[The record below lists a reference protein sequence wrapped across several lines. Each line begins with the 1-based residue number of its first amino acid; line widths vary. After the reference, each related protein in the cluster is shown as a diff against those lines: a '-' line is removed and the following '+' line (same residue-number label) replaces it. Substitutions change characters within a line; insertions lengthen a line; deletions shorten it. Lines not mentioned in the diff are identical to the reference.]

1 MDATEK
7 SPKRQRGARLNK
19 KSPKRQRGA
28 DHAGISNPSLTLRAL
43 CVAPTALTEPIM
55 RNRLAPNTTL
65 CYCTN
70 VLNAPTVPAL
80 LEQLERHFVPVKRRV
95 SPDTTLGLG
104 LWIPQH
110 TTARHP
116 IADAL
121 AAFPNTP
128 AVSAKGQA
136 VGALATRLKELGLEA
151 VTFNAFPQHDFH
163 RPVVKH
169 AVYEPD
175 WADEQRFIHT
185 LAVAGHLS
193 RLQPTRGGSIS
204 TLPVGWPGR
213 NDRGRVEQA
222 GDMLRRFAAVLHQN
236 EQQTG
241 TRITLD
247 LEPEPGCIL
256 GTADDVIAFF
266 VEHLPDEIHRRHIG
280 VCHDVCHAAVMFED
294 QSTVLRRYAEAGI
307 RVNKV
312 QISSALDVDVRTM
325 GVDAAIEHLRPF
337 AESRYLHQTGFMTDG
352 VFELIEDLP
361 EAIERLEN
369 GETPD
374 RLRVHF
380 HVPVYL
386 DSIGPL
392 GTTNNQ
398 IADAVAAA
406 REYHDTKYF
415 EVETYAWHVL
425 PEELRRDT
433 LAEGIADEL
442 RWVLENNTPTI

>member
-1 MDATEK
+1 
-7 SPKRQRGARLNK
+7 
-19 KSPKRQRGA
+19 
-28 DHAGISNPSLTLRAL
+28 
-43 CVAPTALTEPIM
+43 
-55 RNRLAPNTTL
+55 
-65 CYCTN
+65 
-70 VLNAPTVPAL
+70 
-80 LEQLERHFVPVKRRV
+80 ERHFIPVKRRV
-95 SPDTTLGLG
+95 SPRAPLALG

-136 VGALATRLKELGLEA
+136 IDALAGRLTEIGLEA

-204 TLPVGWPGR
+204 TLPVGWPTG
-213 NDRGRVEQA
+213 NDRDRIEKA
-222 GDMLRRFAAVLHQN
+222 GDMLRRFADVLHKN

-256 GTADDVIAFF
+256 DTADDVVAFF
-266 VEHLPDEIHRRHIG
+266 DEHLPEEIHRTHIG
-280 VCHDVCHAAVMFED
+280 ICHDVCHAAVMFED
-294 QSTVLRRYAEAGI
+294 QRETLRRYADAGV
-307 RVNKV
+307 RVHKV
-312 QISSALDVDVRTM
+312 QISSALDVDVKRVGG
-325 GVDAAIEHLRPF
+325 GVAIEHLRPF
-337 AESRYLHQTGFMTDG
+337 AEPRYLHQTGFKTGDA
-352 VFELIEDLP
+352 FELVEDLP
-361 EAIERLEN
+361 EAIDRLER

-380 HVPVYL
+380 HVPVSL
-386 DSIGPL
+386 DTIGPL

-398 IADAVAAA
+398 IAAAVTAA
-406 REYHDTKYF
+406 REFHGTQHF
-415 EVETYAWHVL
+415 EVETYAWGVL
-425 PEELRRDT
+425 PDELKRDT
-433 LAEGIADEL
+433 LADGIADEL
-442 RWVLENNTPTI
+442 RWVLETNAPNS